1 MDLEPQELVRQA
13 RTLAQAHP
21 LTPLASQLINKAVAE
36 QQSSQPIAE
45 AGAWAGAAVVNGYC
59 LRRVEE
65 NEAGMVLQHRTEA
78 DVDVERLDREAD
90 RIAAQLRDADAT
102 PPFLFDD
109 GAVLAA
115 LDRLIDTEVSR
126 RMENLRHAIDD
137 AASGE
142 LEEYLTWWTVKGYAL
157 RAAEQAVGAVA

>member
-1 MDLEPQELVRQA
+1 MGLEPHELVRQA

-21 LTPLASQLINKAVAE
+21 LTPRASELINKAVAE
-36 QQSSQPIAE
+36 QQSSQPMSE

-65 NEAGMVLQHRTEA
+65 NEAGLVLQHRADA
-78 DVDVERLDREAD
+78 DVDVEQLDREAD
-90 RIAAQLRDADAT
+90 RIAAQLRDAGST
-102 PPFLFDD
+102 PPFLVDD
-109 GAVLAA
+109 DAVLAA
-115 LDRLIDTEVSR
+115 LDRLIGTEVSR
-126 RMENLRHAIDD
+126 RMDNVRHAIDD

-157 RAAEQAVGAVA
+157 RAAEQAAGAVG